1 VHHYREQERANGRR
15 VELPAGALVSRIG
28 GGLLELIQKE
38 VELARA
44 ELASQARA
52 GQSAL
57 VKLAAAAVATL
68 AGLNLLLMAG
78 VLALATVMPGWL
90 AALVVAVV
98 VFGAGAIVGYAGWSR
113 RPRAPLVL
121 TRKSLKEDWEW
132 LKHQL
137 V

>member
-1 VHHYREQERANGRR
+1 MHHYREQERANGRR